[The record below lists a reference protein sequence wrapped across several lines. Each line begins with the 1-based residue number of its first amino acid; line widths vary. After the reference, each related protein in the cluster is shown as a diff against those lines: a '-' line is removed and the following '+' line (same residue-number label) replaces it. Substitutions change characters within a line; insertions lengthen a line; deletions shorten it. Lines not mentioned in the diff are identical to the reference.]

1 MQKPQKPESKPSLY
15 RWCHSKAHGWT
26 AQSHLV
32 RKKPK
37 PFAHLSGRQR
47 GKARK
52 SVRREAKAELLLGGV
67 L

>member
-1 MQKPQKPESKPSLY
+1 MQKLQKPESKPSLY
-15 RWCHSKAHGWT
+15 LSRAHGWT

-32 RKKPK
+32 RKEPK

-47 GKARK
+47 VKARK
-52 SVRREAKAELLLGGV
+52 SARREAEAELLLGGV